1 MMKNAFLLMMLSFI
15 VSIAQA
21 QSKKEVKLNA
31 DTNLYEATYF
41 HDNGSV
47 SQKGSF
53 DLAGKLH
60 GEWVSYDEAGAPL
73 SKGTYKNGIRT
84 GKWFFYSEDGVKEVE
99 FKNNIVASVNGED
112 AATRVAD
119 NH

>member
-1 MMKNAFLLMMLSFI
+1 MKNIAFLAMFTLIFSL
-15 VSIAQA
+15 AQA

-41 HDNGSV
+41 HENGAV
-47 SQKGSF
+47 SQKGTF
-53 DLAGKLH
+53 DLSGKLH
-60 GEWVSYDEAGAPL
+60 GEWVSYDETGTPL
-73 SKGTYKNGIRT
+73 SIGAYKKGNRT
-84 GKWFFYSEDGVKEVE
+84 GKWLFYSEDGVKEVE

-112 AATRVAD
+112 TATRVAD

>member
-1 MMKNAFLLMMLSFI
+1 MKNAVLLMMISLIFS
-15 VSIAQA
+15 SAQA

-41 HDNGSV
+41 HENGAV
-47 SQKGSF
+47 SQKGNF

-60 GEWVSYDEAGAPL
+60 GEWVSYDETGAPL
-73 SKGTYKNGIRT
+73 SKGSYKKGIRT
-84 GKWFFYSEDGVKEVE
+84 GKWYFYSENGVKEVE

-112 AATRVAD
+112 TATRVAD

>member
-1 MMKNAFLLMMLSFI
+1 MKNIVLLAMFSLIFSL
-15 VSIAQA
+15 AQA
-21 QSKKEVKLNA
+21 QSKKEVKLNT

-41 HDNGSV
+41 HDNGTV
-47 SQKGSF
+47 SQKGTF

-60 GEWVSYDEAGAPL
+60 GEWASFDQAGAPL
-73 SKGTYKNGIRT
+73 SKGSYKKGVRT
-84 GKWFFYSEDGVKEVE
+84 GKWYFYSENGVKEVE

-112 AATRVAD
+112 TATRVAD